1 MTTDYVFSIASLQA
15 CLVAAEASWFAG
27 MPGDQC
33 SQWQVERIE
42 FGDTVYF
49 IHESDERATRR
60 IVILDQ
66 EPFGI
71 ANSRWLKKSVLERV
85 HRSAIVAAAPPV
97 SLPRDWHAFHHKNLF
112 SFFGSRRTKTD
123 RMSRWTAENRPNG
136 SADVLFWQFSPPN
149 HIVALQ
155 DYQPDYSRYDEAVL
169 FWDEALHEARTRF
182 TGAPRV
188 TGLVPP
194 MVALSATFDAT
205 SRGRTYT
212 EWLPYLSDDQRRFL
226 ERTPPVKLRGPA
238 GTGKTLCLLLKAIRE
253 VTNARAQGKAL
264 RVLFLTHSWAMETQ
278 IDQLLRTM
286 DERNAVRDIDVFPL
300 FSAGSMLFNS
310 TLPAGLEPLGEDS
323 HEGKREQLVRVTQL
337 LSQSILTDW
346 PAYRSRVRPEFADTV
361 ESDPSG
367 GDFRLFAWEV
377 LNEFACVLGPEGIVP
392 GASDAIQEYR
402 DLERASWMMSL
413 ETDAEKDFILAVYG
427 YYVDSLRADN
437 LISSDQIINDFVKD
451 LEKSSWQYQRLAEG
465 YDLIFVDEL
474 HLFNE
479 QERRAL
485 HHLTKDSKTYP
496 KMFMAL
502 DPRQSAEVVYAG
514 VAGRSIT
521 RDDSGRVGTVMGEVE
536 QHSLTR
542 VHRFGHQVLAL
553 LRHIN
558 KSWPQLDLGDDWEL
572 DLEQVHADAPSS
584 ETPTVYRHA
593 DAHEE
598 ARNALRAARAWTNRP
613 DGGRVAVV
621 LVDKDALELY
631 EEMALDSEMGR
642 VNVLGSRDDLAS
654 LQYEKRTI
662 VLAPA
667 EYVAGLQFDTVIVTG
682 LPRMRR
688 YAKWPQ
694 TRHLL
699 SQLYLAISRA
709 SNHVEIHVNQANGSL
724 PDVLQTAIRTGAL
737 REKE

>member
-1 MTTDYVFSIASLQA
+1 MTDYVFSIASLQA
-15 CLVAAEASWFAG
+15 CLVAAEASWFGAMSG
-27 MPGDQC
+27 YRC
-33 SQWQVERIE
+33 VQWQVERIE
-42 FGDTVYF
+42 LGETVFF
-49 IHESDERATRR
+49 IHESDELAARR

-66 EPFGI
+66 EPFGV
-71 ANSRWLKKSVLERV
+71 ANSRWMKKSVLERV
-85 HRSAIVAAAPPV
+85 HRASIVAAAPPV

-112 SFFGSRRTKTD
+112 SFFGGPRTKTD

-136 SADVLFWQFSPPN
+136 SVDVLFWRLAPPN
-149 HIVALQ
+149 HIIALQ
-155 DYQPDYSRYDEAVL
+155 DFRPDYSRYDDAVL
-169 FWDEALHEARTRF
+169 FWDEALREARSRF
-182 TGAPRV
+182 AGIERPTGQVA
-188 TGLVPP
+188 P
-194 MVALSATFDAT
+194 MVALSATFGAT

-212 EWLPYLSDDQRRFL
+212 EWLPHLSDDQRRFL

-253 VTNARAQGKAL
+253 VTQARAEGKPIRA
-264 RVLFLTHSWAMETQ
+264 LFLTHSWAMETQ
-278 IDQLLRTM
+278 IDQLLRSM
-286 DERNAVRDIDVFPL
+286 DEGDATRDIDVFPL
-300 FSAGSMLFNS
+300 FSAGSMLFNT
-310 TLPAGLEPLGEDS
+310 TLPPGLEPLGEDS
-323 HEGKREQLVRVTQL
+323 HEGKQEQLARVKSL
-337 LSQSILTDW
+337 LTRAVLTDW
-346 PAYRSRVRPEFADTV
+346 PAYRGRVRPEFAEAV
-361 ESDPSG
+361 ESAPESDE
-367 GDFRLFAWEV
+367 FRILAWEV

-392 GASDAIQEYR
+392 GAHDAIQEYR
-402 DLERASWMMSL
+402 ELQRASWMMSL
-413 ETDAEKDFILAVYG
+413 ETEAEKDFVLTVYG
-427 YYVDSLRADN
+427 YYVDSLRQDN

-451 LEKSSWQYQRLAEG
+451 LEKSSWQYQRLADG

-485 HHLTKDSKTYP
+485 HHLTKDSRTYP

-502 DPRQSAEVVYAG
+502 DPRQSAEIVYTG
-514 VAGRSIT
+514 VAGRSVT
-521 RDDSGRVGTVMGEVE
+521 REDSARGGAIMGDVE

-542 VHRFGHQVLAL
+542 VHRFGREVLAL

-572 DLEQVHADAPSS
+572 DLEQVDADGSAS
-584 ETPTVYRHA
+584 TVPVLYRYP

-598 ARNALRAARAWTNRP
+598 ARNVLRAARVWTNRS

-621 LVDKDALELY
+621 LVDRDSLDLY
-631 EEMALDSEMGR
+631 QEASLDPEVGR

-682 LPRMRR
+682 LPRVRR
-688 YAKWPQ
+688 HPRWHQ

-709 SNHVEIHVNQANGSL
+709 SDHVEIHVNKVNGSL
-724 PDVLQTAIRTGAL
+724 PDVLESAMRTGAL
-737 REKE
+737 REAP

>member
-15 CLVAAEASWFAG
+15 CLVAAEASWFSG

-33 SQWQVERIE
+33 QQWQVERVE
-42 FGDTVYF
+42 LGETVYF
-49 IHESDERATRR
+49 IHESDEPAARR

-66 EPFGI
+66 EPFGV
-71 ANSRWLKKSVLERV
+71 ANSRWMKKSVLERV
-85 HRSAIVAAAPPV
+85 HRASIVAAAPPV

-112 SFFGSRRTKTD
+112 SFFGSPRTKTD

-136 SADVLFWQFSPPN
+136 SVDVLFWRLSPPN
-149 HIVALQ
+149 HIIALQ
-155 DYQPDYSRYDEAVL
+155 DFRPDYSRYDDAVL
-169 FWDEALHEARTRF
+169 FWDEALHEARSRF
-182 TGAPRV
+182 AGIERPAGQV
-188 TGLVPP
+188 AP
-194 MVALSATFDAT
+194 MVALSATFGAT

-212 EWLPYLSDDQRRFL
+212 EWLPHLSDDQRRFL

-253 VTNARAQGKAL
+253 VTQARAEGKPI

-278 IDQLLRTM
+278 IDQLLRSM
-286 DERNAVRDIDVFPL
+286 DEGDATRDIDVFPL
-300 FSAGSMLFNS
+300 FSAGSMLFNT
-310 TLPAGLEPLGEDS
+310 TLPPGLEPLGEDS
-323 HEGKREQLVRVTQL
+323 HEGKQEQLARVKSL
-337 LSQSILTDW
+337 LTRAVLTDW
-346 PAYRSRVRPEFADTV
+346 PAYRARVRPEFAEAV
-361 ESDPSG
+361 ESSPESD
-367 GDFRLFAWEV
+367 DFRILAWEV

-392 GASDAIQEYR
+392 GAHDALQEYR
-402 DLERASWMMSL
+402 ELQRASWMMSL
-413 ETDAEKDFILAVYG
+413 EAEAEKDFILTVYG
-427 YYVDSLRADN
+427 YYVDSLRQDN

-451 LEKSSWQYQRLAEG
+451 LEKSSWQYQRLADG

-485 HHLTKDSKTYP
+485 HHLTKDSRTYP

-502 DPRQSAEVVYAG
+502 DPRQSAEIVYTG
-514 VAGRSIT
+514 VAGRSVT
-521 RDDSGRVGTVMGEVE
+521 RDDSARAGAIMGDVE

-542 VHRFGHQVLAL
+542 VHRFGREVLAL

-572 DLEQVHADAPSS
+572 DLEQVDADGSAS
-584 ETPTVYRHA
+584 TVPILYRYP

-598 ARNALRAARAWTNRP
+598 ARNVLRAARVWTNRS
-613 DGGRVAVV
+613 DGGRVAIV
-621 LVDKDALELY
+621 LVDKDSLDLY
-631 EEMALDSEMGR
+631 QEASLDSEVGR

-654 LQYEKRTI
+654 LQYEKRTV

-682 LPRMRR
+682 LPRARR
-688 YAKWPQ
+688 HAKWPQ

-709 SNHVEIHVNQANGSL
+709 SDHVEIHVNKANGSL
-724 PDVLQTAIRTGAL
+724 PDVLESAIRTGAL
-737 REKE
+737 REAP

>member
-15 CLVAAEASWFAG
+15 CLVAAETSWFSS
-27 MPGDQC
+27 MSGDEC
-33 SQWQVERIE
+33 AEWQVERVE
-42 FGDTVYF
+42 LGDTVFF

-66 EPFGI
+66 EPFGV
-71 ANSRWLKKSVLERV
+71 ANSRWMKKSILERV
-85 HRSAIVAAAPPV
+85 HRAAIVAAAPPV
-97 SLPRDWHAFHHKNLF
+97 SLPRDWYAFHHKNLF

-136 SADVLFWQFSPPN
+136 SADVLFWRLSPPN
-149 HIVALQ
+149 HIITLQ
-155 DYQPDYSRYDEAVL
+155 DFRPDYSRYDDAVL
-169 FWDEALHEARTRF
+169 FWEEALHEARTRF
-182 TGAPRV
+182 TDTPRD
-188 TGLVPP
+188 TSLVPP

-212 EWLPYLSDDQRRFL
+212 EWLPHLSEDQRRFL

-253 VTNARAQGKAL
+253 VIEAHRQGKRL
-264 RVLFLTHSWAMETQ
+264 RILFLTHSWAMQTQ

-286 DERNAVRDIDVFPL
+286 DEGNAAQDIDVFPL
-300 FSAGSMLFNS
+300 FSAGSLLFN
-310 TLPAGLEPLGEDS
+310 TMLPAGLEPLGEDS
-323 HEGKREQLVRVTQL
+323 HEGKQEQLARVKSL
-337 LSQSILTDW
+337 LSQAVLTDW
-346 PAYRSRVRPEFADTV
+346 PAYRSRVRPDFAHTV
-361 ESDPSG
+361 ESDPDG
-367 GDFRLFAWEV
+367 DDFRLFAWEV

-392 GASDAIQEYR
+392 GAHDAIQEYR
-402 DLERASWMMSL
+402 ELKRASWMMSL
-413 ETDAEKDFILAVYG
+413 EADAEKDFILTVYG

-451 LEKSSWQYQRLAEG
+451 LEKSSWQYQRRTDG

-485 HHLTKDSKTYP
+485 HHLTKDPKTYP

-502 DPRQSAEVVYAG
+502 DPRQSAEIVYTG
-514 VAGRSIT
+514 VAGRSII
-521 RDDSGRVGTVMGEVE
+521 RDEPGRASAIMGDVE

-542 VHRFGHQVLAL
+542 VHRFGQEVLAL

-572 DLEQVHADAPSS
+572 DLEQVRAKSPSAKAPMLH
-584 ETPTVYRHA
+584 RHA
-593 DAHEE
+593 DVHEE

-621 LVDKDALELY
+621 LVDKDALDLY
-631 EEMALDSEMGR
+631 EAAFDSDVGR

-654 LQYEKRTI
+654 LQYEKRT
-662 VLAPA
+662 VVVAPA
-667 EYVAGLQFDTVIVTG
+667 EYVAGLQFETVIVAG

-688 YAKWPQ
+688 HARWPQ

-709 SNHVEIHVNQANGSL
+709 SNHVEIHVNKANGAL
-724 PDVLQTAIRTGAL
+724 PDVLETAIRAGAL
-737 REKE
+737 QEIR

>member
-1 MTTDYVFSIASLQA
+1 MDYVFSIASLQA
-15 CLVAAEASWFAG
+15 CLVAAEASWFSG
-27 MPGDQC
+27 MPGNQC
-33 SQWQVERIE
+33 TQWQVERVEI
-42 FGDTVYF
+42 GDTAYF
-49 IHESDERATRR
+49 IHESDEEATRR
-60 IVILDQ
+60 IIILDQ
-66 EPFGI
+66 EPHGI
-71 ANSRWLKKSVLERV
+71 TNSRWMKKSILERI
-85 HRSAIVAAAPPV
+85 HRAAIVAATPPI

-136 SADVLFWQFSPPN
+136 SADVLFWRLSPPN
-149 HIVALQ
+149 HIIALQ
-155 DYQPDYSRYDEAVL
+155 DFRPNYSRYDEAVL
-169 FWDEALHEARTRF
+169 FWDEALHEARTKI
-182 TGAPRV
+182 TGTPRA
-188 TGLVPP
+188 TSLVSPN
-194 MVALSATFDAT
+194 VALSATFDAT

-212 EWLPYLSDDQRRFL
+212 DWLPHLNDDQRRFL

-253 VTNARAQGKAL
+253 VTNARAQGKVL
-264 RVLFLTHSWAMETQ
+264 RVLFLTHSWAMEMQ
-278 IDQLLRTM
+278 IDRLLRAM
-286 DERNAVRDIDVFPL
+286 DEENAIQDIDVFPL
-300 FSAGSMLFNS
+300 FSAGSMLFN
-310 TLPAGLEPLGEDS
+310 TMLPPGLEPLGEDS
-323 HEGKREQLVRVTQL
+323 HDGKQEQLSRVQKL
-337 LSQSILTDW
+337 LKNAVLTDW
-346 PAYRSRVRPEFADTV
+346 PAYRSRVRPEFAHTV
-361 ESDPSG
+361 ESDPGSD
-367 GDFRLFAWEV
+367 DFRLFTWEV

-392 GASDAIQEYR
+392 GAHDAIQEYR
-402 DLERASWMMSL
+402 ELRRASWMMSL
-413 ETDAEKDFILAVYG
+413 EEAAEKDFILTVYG

-451 LEKSSWQYQRLAEG
+451 LEKSSWQYQRLTDG

-502 DPRQSAEVVYAG
+502 DPRQSAEVVYTG

-521 RDDSGRVGTVMGEVE
+521 REDSGPGGTGMGDVG

-542 VHRFGHQVLAL
+542 VHRFGQEVLAL

-558 KSWPQLDLGDDWEL
+558 KSWPQLDFGDDWEL
-572 DLEQVHADAPSS
+572 DLDQVRAEAPPSAA
-584 ETPTVYRHA
+584 PTLHRHA

-598 ARNALRAARAWTNRP
+598 ARKALRAARAWTNRT
-613 DGGRVAVV
+613 DGSRVAVV

-631 EEMALDSEMGR
+631 EEVALNSEMGR
-642 VNVLGSRDDLAS
+642 INILGSRDDLAS
-654 LQYEKRTI
+654 LQYEKRTV

-688 YAKWPQ
+688 HARWPQ

-709 SNHVEIHVNQANGSL
+709 SKHVEIHVNKSSGSL
-724 PDVLQTAIRTGAL
+724 PEVLETALRTGAL
-737 REKE
+737 QEMR

>member
-1 MTTDYVFSIASLQA
+1 MTTDYVFTIASLQA
-15 CLVAAEASWFAG
+15 CLVAAEASWFG
-27 MPGDQC
+27 EMSGEQC
-33 SQWQVERIE
+33 GQWQVERVE
-42 FGDTVYF
+42 FGDTIHF
-49 IHESDERATRR
+49 IHESDESATRR

-66 EPFGI
+66 EPLGI
-71 ANSRWLKKSVLERV
+71 SNSRWMKKSVLERV
-85 HRSAIVAAAPPV
+85 HRAAIVAAAPPV

-136 SADVLFWQFSPPN
+136 SVDVLFWQFSPPN

-155 DYQPDYSRYDEAVL
+155 DFRPDYSRYDEAVL
-169 FWDEALHEARTRF
+169 FWDEALIEARNRF
-182 TGAPRV
+182 AGTPRAAN
-188 TGLVPP
+188 LVSP

-205 SRGRTYT
+205 SRGRTYK
-212 EWLPYLSDDQRRFL
+212 EWLPHLSDDQRQFL
-226 ERTPPVKLRGPA
+226 ERMPPVKLRGPA

-253 VTNARAQGKAL
+253 VAKARAEGNEI

-278 IDQLLRTM
+278 IDQLLRTL
-286 DERNAVRDIDVFPL
+286 DEGNAVKCIDVFPL
-300 FSAGSMLFNS
+300 FSAGSMLFNT
-310 TLPAGLEPLGEDS
+310 TLPPGLEPLGEDS
-323 HEGKREQLVRVTQL
+323 HEGKREQFARVKSL
-337 LSQSILTDW
+337 LSQAVLTDW
-346 PAYRSRVRPEFADTV
+346 PAYRSRSRPEFAETI
-361 ESDPSG
+361 ESDPE
-367 GDFRLFAWEV
+367 GDEFRIFAWEV

-392 GASDAIQEYR
+392 GAHDALQEYR
-402 DLERASWMMSL
+402 EFKRATWMMSL
-413 ETDAEKDFILAVYG
+413 ETEAEKDFILAVYG
-427 YYVDSLRADN
+427 YYVDSLRTDN

-451 LEKSSWQYQRLAEG
+451 LEKSSWQYQRLADG

-485 HHLTKDSKTYP
+485 HLLTKDYKTYP

-502 DPRQSAEVVYAG
+502 DPRQSAEVVYTG

-521 RDDSGRVGTVMGEVE
+521 RDEPGRGGAIMGEVE

-542 VHRFGHQVLAL
+542 VHRFGREVLGL

-572 DLEQVHADAPSS
+572 DLEQVQAENPSDV
-584 ETPTVYRHA
+584 PMLYRHA
-593 DAHEE
+593 GTQEE
-598 ARNALRAARAWTNRP
+598 VRSVLRAARGWTNRP
-613 DGGRVAVV
+613 DGGRVAIVI
-621 LVDKDALELY
+621 VDKDALDLY
-631 EEMALDSEMGR
+631 TEAALDSEAGR

-654 LQYEKRTI
+654 LQYEKRTV

-667 EYVAGLQFDTVIVTG
+667 EYVAGLQFETVIVTG
-682 LPRMRR
+682 IPRVRR
-688 YAKWPQ
+688 NAKWPQ

-709 SNHVEIHVNQANGSL
+709 SNHVEIHSNNSNGSL
-724 PDVLQTAIRTGAL
+724 PDVLQTAIRAGVL
-737 REKE
+737 VERP